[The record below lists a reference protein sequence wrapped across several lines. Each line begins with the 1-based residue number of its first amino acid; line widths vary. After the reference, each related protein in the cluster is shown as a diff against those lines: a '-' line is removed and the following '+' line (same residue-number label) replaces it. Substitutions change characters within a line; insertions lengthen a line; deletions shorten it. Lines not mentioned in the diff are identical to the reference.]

1 MDPDQL
7 PMWLAHVMTQR
18 KRLWGFDDEQ
28 REVLVAATEQIPS
41 LRALV
46 ERAKQSASA
55 DLQGLWILQASVSE
69 LDEVYS
75 LVEALMD
82 ETRSRRQLELLKSIR
97 MTLCTSMDGF

>member
-1 MDPDQL
+1 
-7 PMWLAHVMTQR
+7 MWLAHVMTQR

>member
-41 LRALV
+41 LRSLV
-46 ERAKQSASA
+46 ARAKQSTSA
-55 DLQGLWILQASVSE
+55 DLQGLWILQASVRE

-75 LVEALMD
+75 LVEALTD
-82 ETRSRRQLELLKSIR
+82 ETRSRRQLELLKSMR

>member
-1 MDPDQL
+1 M
-7 PMWLAHVMTQR
+7 AHVMAQR

-28 REVLVAATEQIPS
+28 REVLVVATEQIPS

-46 ERAKQSASA
+46 ERAKQSTSA
-55 DLQGLWILQASVSE
+55 DLPGLWILQASVSE

-82 ETRSRRQLELLKSIR
+82 ETRSRRQLELLKSMR
-97 MTLCTSMDGF
+97 MTLCSSMDGF